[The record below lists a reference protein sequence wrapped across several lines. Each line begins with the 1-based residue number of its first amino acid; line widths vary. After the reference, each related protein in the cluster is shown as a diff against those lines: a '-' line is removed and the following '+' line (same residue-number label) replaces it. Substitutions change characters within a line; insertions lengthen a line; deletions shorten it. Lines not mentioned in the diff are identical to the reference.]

1 MMKKVNKRMKQS
13 KILVVDGQRLTMFI
27 NEAVEARASRPAI
40 KPQNHGIF
48 GWISLGNNEVVEKI
62 LIIEGYIAT
71 S

>member
-1 MMKKVNKRMKQS
+1 MMKKVYKIMKQS

-27 NEAVEARASRPAI
+27 NEAVEAGASRAAI

-62 LIIEGYIAT
+62 LFIEGHITT

>member
-1 MMKKVNKRMKQS
+1 M
-13 KILVVDGQRLTMFI
+13 VDGQRLTMFI
-27 NEAVEARASRPAI
+27 NEAVEAGASRAAI

-62 LIIEGYIAT
+62 LFIEGHITT